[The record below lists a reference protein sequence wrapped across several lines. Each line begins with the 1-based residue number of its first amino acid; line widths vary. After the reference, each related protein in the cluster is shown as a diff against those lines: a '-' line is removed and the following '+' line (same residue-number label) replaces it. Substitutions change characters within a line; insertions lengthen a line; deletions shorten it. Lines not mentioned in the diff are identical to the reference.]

1 MDITATQRLLAT
13 PTPTPGSAVTPQ
25 ATGTMFV
32 IYGATDPLLRE
43 FYGGCE
49 LFQGSKMYNV
59 CDGVLIVFGFRMI
72 KGRRFLLVRMR
83 PKLILFN

>member
-1 MDITATQRLLAT
+1 MDITATQRLLA
-13 PTPTPGSAVTPQ
+13 TPGSAVTPQ

-49 LFQGSKMYNV
+49 LFQGSKMYKV
-59 CDGVLIVFGFRMI
+59 FVLES
-72 KGRRFLLVRMR
+72 
-83 PKLILFN
+83 

>member
-1 MDITATQRLLAT
+1 MDITATQRLLA
-13 PTPTPGSAVTPQ
+13 TPTPGSAVTPQ

-49 LFQGSKMYNV
+49 LFQGSKMYKV
-59 CDGVLIVFGFRMI
+59 FVLES
-72 KGRRFLLVRMR
+72 
-83 PKLILFN
+83 